1 MTDQLVLELAP
12 PAPPTFDN
20 FFPGANAAAI
30 HALRRLVRG
39 EETAV
44 YLWGDEGCGKSH
56 LLAAARD
63 AAEVPLTVVD
73 DVDRLDSAAQIRA
86 FDAFNAAWLRGQPFL
101 AAGRAP
107 PAALA
112 LREDLR
118 TRLGS
123 GLVLQLHGLADD
135 EKADALRREAA
146 GRGIAL
152 GEDVLRHLR
161 ERLPRDL
168 GTQLAVLDALD
179 RYSLARKRAITLPLA
194 REALEALGIA

>member
-1 MTDQLVLELAP
+1 LTDQLVLELAP
-12 PAPPTFDN
+12 PAPPTLDN
-20 FFPGANAAAI
+20 FLPGANAAAI

-39 EETAV
+39 EETVV

-56 LLAAARD
+56 LVAAARR
-63 AAEVPLTVVD
+63 AAVVPLTALD
-73 DVDRLDSAAQIRA
+73 DVDRLDEAGQVRA
-86 FDAFNAAWLRGQPFL
+86 FDAFNAARLRGEPFL

-107 PAALA
+107 LAALA

-123 GLVLQLHGLADD
+123 GLVFHLHALADE

-146 GRGIAL
+146 SRGIAL
-152 GEDVLRHLR
+152 AEDVLRYLR

-168 GTQLAVLDALD
+168 ATQLAVLDALD
-179 RYSLARKRAITLPLA
+179 RYSLARKRAITVPLA

>member
-12 PAPPTFDN
+12 PAPPTLDN
-20 FFPGANAAAI
+20 FVPGANAAAI
-30 HALRRLVRG
+30 HALRRLARG
-39 EETAV
+39 EETVV

-56 LLAAARD
+56 LVEAARR
-63 AAEVPLTVVD
+63 AAVVPLTALD
-73 DVDRLDSAAQIRA
+73 DVDRLDAAAQVRA
-86 FDAFNAAWLRGQPFL
+86 FDAFNAARLRGEPFL

-123 GLVLQLHGLADD
+123 GLVFQLHALADE
-135 EKADALRREAA
+135 EKADALRREA
-146 GRGIAL
+146 GRRGIAL
-152 GEDVLRHLR
+152 DEDVLRYFR

-179 RYSLARKRAITLPLA
+179 RYSLARKRAITVPLA